1 MFESIRDDIKYQFQK
16 QGNTLMVI
24 IIINI
29 AIFLILNLAWF
40 AQRVSPLP
48 ISDIL
53 LKYVFTMN
61 SDWKIAFS
69 RPWTLVTTYFSH
81 EDLGH
86 IFWNMVGLY
95 MFGKII
101 EDMLGHRRVV
111 SLYLIGGFVASLSI
125 LLLYGTI
132 PYFADKHGPA
142 LGASGAVYAISVAAA
157 TLVPDYEIGL
167 LFFGRVKIKYIVA
180 LYVFL
185 SFIGTAGANAGGNIA
200 HMGGA
205 LYGFIFIKALRN
217 GTDLGRPLVR
227 FLEWFPGLFKKRS
240 PIKVSYR
247 NNGSNP
253 SGNYTPDQKEIDDI
267 LDKISRSGY
276 ESLTKEEKQKLF
288 KASQK

>member
-16 QGNTLMVI
+16 QGNTLMII

-29 AIFLILNLAWF
+29 AIFLVLNLAWF
-40 AQRVSPLP
+40 TQRVSSLP
-48 ISDIL
+48 ISDFL
-53 LKYVFTMN
+53 LNYVFTMN
-61 SDWKIAFS
+61 SDWKIALS

-95 MFGKII
+95 YFGRVI
-101 EDMLGHRRVV
+101 EEMIGHRRVMSIYIV
-111 SLYLIGGFVASLSI
+111 GGLVASLSI
-125 LLLYGTI
+125 LLLYNTI
-132 PYFADKHGPA
+132 PYFADKHAPA
-142 LGASGAVYAISVAAA
+142 LGASGAIYALSVAAA
-157 TLVPDYEIGL
+157 TLVPDYQFNLIFIGP
-167 LFFGRVKIKYIVA
+167 VKIKYIV
-180 LYVFL
+180 LFYVFL
-185 SFIGTAGANAGGNIA
+185 SFIGTAGTNAGGNIA

-205 LYGFIFIKALRN
+205 LYGFLFIKALRS
-217 GTDLGRPLVR
+217 GTDLGRPVVR

-247 NNGSNP
+247 NNGSTP
-253 SGNYTPDQKEIDDI
+253 SGSYTPDQKEIDDI